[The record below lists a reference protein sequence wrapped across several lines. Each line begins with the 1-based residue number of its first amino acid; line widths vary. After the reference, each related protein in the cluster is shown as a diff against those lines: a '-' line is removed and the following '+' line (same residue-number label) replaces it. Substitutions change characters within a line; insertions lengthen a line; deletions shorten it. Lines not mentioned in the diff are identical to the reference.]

1 MSRRLVMIV
10 LLAALLGAAGLAYRS
25 QTEKPPGGMATPKSA
40 AAPGS
45 DAGKGVV
52 RAPAGPV
59 PVVTAVVERR
69 DLPVVFSS
77 VGRAEAPQTVTIRS
91 RVDGVIQSVRFKPGQ
106 QVRKGDVLIELDAR
120 QIEAQLRQ
128 SQGNLA
134 RDQAN
139 LAKARAD
146 LARYTDLAARNFVA
160 ASAVDGYKAAVQ
172 AAEATVAFDQAG
184 VDYARVQLD
193 HTKILAPMDGVAGAL
208 QAFVGSNV
216 KANDTTIVTVNQLRP
231 ILVSFAVPQSQLPG
245 LRELEAK
252 GPVTVSGVAKDS
264 GQASRDGRLVFI
276 DNAIDASTGT
286 ITLKAQFDNLD
297 HGWTP
302 GQFVNVSLVSRVI
315 RDALTVPIEAIQMGP
330 SGNIAFQVLEG
341 KAQVRPVKSF
351 TVAGAHAVLGD
362 GFKAGDKLVVDGQ
375 MRLTPGA
382 SIRERGAS
390 AAADAGKTES
400 RPTDA
405 PAGGAE
411 GGDSKAPAA
420 GQSGGKAGGKAG
432 GKDPA

>member
-10 LLAALLGAAGLAYRS
+10 LLAALLGAGGLAYRNQS
-25 QTEKPPGGMATPKSA
+25 EK
-40 AAPGS
+40 APGS
-45 DAGKGVV
+45 APAPAAAAASGASTAKGAA
-52 RAPAGPV
+52 RGPAGPV
-59 PVVTAVVERR
+59 PVVTATVERR
-69 DLPVVFSS
+69 DLPVIFSS

-91 RVDGVIQSVRFKPGQ
+91 RVDGVIQSVQFKPGQ
-106 QVRKGDVLIELDAR
+106 QVRKGDVLIELDSR

-172 AAEATVAFDQAG
+172 AAEAIVAFDQAG

-193 HTKILAPMDGVAGAL
+193 HTKIRAPMDGVAGAL
-208 QAFVGSNV
+208 LAFVGSNV

-252 GPVTVSGVAKDS
+252 GTVKVSGVAKDS
-264 GQASRDGRLVFI
+264 GQATRDGRLVFI

-297 HGWTP
+297 DGWTP

-330 SGNIAFQVLEG
+330 SGNITFQVLEG

-382 SIRERGAS
+382 SVRERGAN
-390 AAADAGKTES
+390 AAADAGKRES
-400 RPTDA
+400 GA
-405 PAGGAE
+405 PATPVGAAD
-411 GGDSKAPAA
+411 GAGSKAPA
-420 GQSGGKAGGKAG
+420 GQSSGKAGGKAE